1 MTLPRKL
8 TEIETALRAELM
20 ELEERI
26 RLKIRRITYTH
37 QKLPYE
43 RLAKGRVIRETVLQA
58 ISFIDKGDDY
68 NLTIALDR
76 LEIMGIE
83 LKN

>member
-8 TEIETALRAELM
+8 TENEAALRTELV

-26 RLKIRRITYTH
+26 RMKIRRIGLTH

-43 RLAKGRVIRETVLQA
+43 RLAKGRRLKELCLIAIDSLDQGKNDKLEAALRELRSA
-58 ISFIDKGDDY
+58 GISI
-68 NLTIALDR
+68 
-76 LEIMGIE
+76 
-83 LKN
+83 